1 MNWREI
7 FEQRLE
13 RDPQYR
19 YRVDRFKDL
28 RKQAAELGQKL
39 QFQMLSTGLLKISV
53 VETVEKKL
61 FGFTYRKETKSYPV
75 ADGCAYLDA
84 PEPEII
90 PTCGG

>member
-19 YRVDRFKDL
+19 YRVDRFRDL
-28 RKQAAELGQKL
+28 RKQATELGQKL
-39 QFQMLSTGLLKISV
+39 EFKLLHTGILNIYV

-61 FGFTYRKETKSYPV
+61 FGFTYKKETKTHPV
-75 ADGCAYLDA
+75 AEGCPYLDA
-84 PEPEII
+84 I
-90 PTCGG
+90 